1 MKQTA
6 FIAIIGRPNVG
17 KSTLMNSMLG
27 EKVSIVSPKPQTT
40 RNRIAGIL
48 TKGEDQF
55 VFLDTP
61 GVHRARNRLGDYM
74 MKSLRSTVRS
84 ADGVILIAD
93 AGFAPGEI
101 EEKLIKQIKESGLKS
116 ILVLN
121 KIDLIRREKLA
132 ETIAAYAALHEFS
145 AVVPTAAKTGKNVDE
160 VIDEAKIFLAPGEWM
175 FEGDDL
181 TDQHERQIASEVI
194 REKLL
199 RVLNDE
205 IPHGIAVSV
214 EEFAEENGVIRI
226 RADIYCE
233 KNSHK
238 GIIVGKGGE
247 TLKKVGTFAREDL
260 EEFFGVK
267 VFIDLWV
274 KVKENWRDSDFM
286 LGALGYDAKD
296 ID

>member
-1 MKQTA
+1 MKKTA
-6 FIAIIGRPNVG
+6 FIAIVGRPNVG

-48 TKGEDQF
+48 KNGEDQF

-61 GVHRARNRLGDYM
+61 GIHKARNRLGDYM
-74 MKSLRSTVRS
+74 MKSVRSSVRS
-84 ADGVILIAD
+84 ADGVIMIAD
-93 AGFAPGEI
+93 AGFSPGEI
-101 EEKLIKQIKESGLKS
+101 EEKMIKQIKESGLRA

-132 ETIAAYAALHEFS
+132 ETISGYAALFDFS
-145 AVVPTAAKTGKNVDE
+145 AVVPTAAKNGKNVSE
-160 VIDEAKIFLAPGEWM
+160 VINEARMFLAPGDWM

-205 IPHGIAVSV
+205 IPHGIAVSI
-214 EEFAEENGVIRI
+214 EEFKEENGMIKI

-247 TLKKVGTFAREDL
+247 TLKKVGSFAREDL

-267 VFIDLWV
+267 VFLDLWV

-286 LGALGYDAKD
+286 LGSLGYSAKD
-296 ID
+296 LD